1 LEAVPRSETLE
12 NVAASTTFPKEASL
26 SASARDRELDRY
38 LTDAGNAA
46 ALCGELESEL
56 ERRQI
61 FFGKSLLPSFP
72 KPDLVDWT
80 VDRAAGQR
88 IEKFVSIIE
97 RLGRQLA
104 LDGDLRRAVRCPPG
118 VGSLF
123 EIDPGY
129 SRVIVNSRLDMTGPE
144 TLRLFEIN
152 TDSPAMMTY
161 TDHLEEIV
169 LSMSPV
175 AERLGVAP
183 VRHRLTRVLLS
194 ALVDTYHEWGGVRR
208 DPLIAIVDWKGQK
221 TASEL
226 LHTAAVFTELGCPT
240 IVCDPGE
247 LSIRNGKLCARDRQI
262 DIVQRR
268 VLFPDFLRRATELE
282 ALLEAYRRGLVCVVN
297 SLRAITVGNKAAMA
311 LLFEHPDICG
321 LDADEIGLLHEVLPE
336 TITVNPQTVEQ
347 LCADKDSWVIKR
359 SLSSGGVDV
368 IFGCERS
375 QADWEQVV
383 ARAVG
388 DVVVAQRKQ
397 SIPVRR
403 LPVVENGAVELR
415 TLFAN
420 WNPWVF
426 GGRYAGASTR
436 VSTEKVISITA
447 GGGLLPAVP
456 V

>member
-1 LEAVPRSETLE
+1 
-12 NVAASTTFPKEASL
+12 
-26 SASARDRELDRY
+26 
-38 LTDAGNAA
+38 
-46 ALCGELESEL
+46 
-56 ERRQI
+56 
-61 FFGKSLLPSFP
+61 
-72 KPDLVDWT
+72 
-80 VDRAAGQR
+80 
-88 IEKFVSIIE
+88 
-97 RLGRQLA
+97 
-104 LDGDLRRAVRCPPG
+104 
-118 VGSLF
+118 
-123 EIDPGY
+123 
-129 SRVIVNSRLDMTGPE
+129 
-144 TLRLFEIN
+144 
-152 TDSPAMMTY
+152 
-161 TDHLEEIV
+161 
-169 LSMSPV
+169 
-175 AERLGVAP
+175 
-183 VRHRLTRVLLS
+183 
-194 ALVDTYHEWGGVRR
+194 
-208 DPLIAIVDWKGQK
+208 
-221 TASEL
+221 
-226 LHTAAVFTELGCPT
+226 
-240 IVCDPGE
+240 
-247 LSIRNGKLCARDRQI
+247 
-262 DIVQRR
+262 
-268 VLFPDFLRRATELE
+268 
-282 ALLEAYRRGLVCVVN
+282 
-297 SLRAITVGNKAAMA
+297 MA